1 MWYFNLISKGEKE
14 MNNPDA
20 LEYHARY
27 RGKIEIGLKAPVRSY
42 NDFAIWYT
50 PGVAEP
56 SMAIRNSRERVYDY
70 TNKGNFVVIV
80 TDGTRVLL
88 SLIHI

>member
-1 MWYFNLISKGEKE
+1 

-50 PGVAEP
+50 PGVA
-56 SMAIRNSRERVYDY
+56 
-70 TNKGNFVVIV
+70 K
-80 TDGTRVLL
+80 RVLSEDGL
-88 SLIHI
+88 EEVVRARILRA